1 MNKLD
6 AIKKKLI
13 ILVPVYNEEDCIKI
27 FFDRISKVINQIASK
42 YSVTLYFLNNCS
54 TDKSLELIKEL
65 NSGLFNIKYIT
76 YSKNLGYQESLVGG
90 LSSINSDLYFIID
103 VDNEDPPEMLLD
115 FLEKYNEGYKIVFGR
130 RKDRHEFYLIKSL
143 RKVYYRLVH
152 YIADHDFIVDSAEF
166 SLFDNQVKNIILKN
180 NSNSPFLRAELG
192 FAGFKRCG
200 IDYKREKRAAGKSNY
215 FTSFLNFTALLTF
228 TIASII
234 SATSFPLR
242 LIAYTNILIFLYS
255 FFHYLIFSNL
265 FFNLSFLI
273 IIFML
278 ELAIIAIYIARIY
291 KNQIARPIY
300 TIDYENSNFDFK

>member
-1 MNKLD
+1 M
-6 AIKKKLI
+6 IQEKKKLA
-13 ILVPVYNEEDCIKI
+13 ILVPLYNEEDCIKL
-27 FFDRISKVINQIASK
+27 FFNRMSKVIDQVASK

-54 TDKSLELIKEL
+54 TDKSLEIIKEL
-65 NSGLFNIKYIT
+65 NSDLFNIKYIT
-76 YSKNLGYQESLVGG
+76 YSKNLGYQASLVGG

-103 VDNEDPPEMLLD
+103 ADNEDPPEMLLD

-180 NSNSPFLRAELG
+180 NSNSPFVRAELG
-192 FAGFKRCG
+192 FAGFKRYG
-200 IDYKREKRAAGKSNY
+200 IDYKREKRAAGISNY
-215 FTSFLNFTALLTF
+215 FITSPTF
-228 TIASII
+228 IIASII
-234 SATSFPLR
+234 STTSFPLR

-255 FFHYLIFSNL
+255 FMHYLIFSNF
-265 FFNLSFLI
+265 FFNISFLI

-278 ELAIIAIYIARIY
+278 ELAILAVYIARVY

-300 TIDYENSNFDFK
+300 TIDYENSNFDY

>member
-1 MNKLD
+1 M
-6 AIKKKLI
+6 IQEKKKLA
-13 ILVPVYNEEDCIKI
+13 ILVPLYNEEDCIKL
-27 FFDRISKVINQIASK
+27 FFNRMSKVIDQVASK

-54 TDKSLELIKEL
+54 TDKSLEIIKEL
-65 NSGLFNIKYIT
+65 NSDLFNIKYIT
-76 YSKNLGYQESLVGG
+76 YSKNLGYQASLVGG

-103 VDNEDPPEMLLD
+103 ADNEDPPEMLLD

-180 NSNSPFLRAELG
+180 NSNSPFVRAELG

-200 IDYKREKRAAGKSNY
+200 IDYKREKRAAGISNY
-215 FTSFLNFTALLTF
+215 FITSPTF
-228 TIASII
+228 IIASII
-234 SATSFPLR
+234 STTSFPLR

-255 FFHYLIFSNL
+255 FMHYLIFSNF
-265 FFNLSFLI
+265 FFNISFLI

-278 ELAIIAIYIARIY
+278 ELAILAVYIARVY

-300 TIDYENSNFDFK
+300 TIDYENSNFDY

>member
-1 MNKLD
+1 M
-6 AIKKKLI
+6 IQEKKKLA
-13 ILVPVYNEEDCIKI
+13 ILVPLYNEEDCIKL
-27 FFDRISKVINQIASK
+27 FFNRMSKVIDQVASK

-54 TDKSLELIKEL
+54 TDKSLEIIKEL
-65 NSGLFNIKYIT
+65 NSDLFNIKYIT
-76 YSKNLGYQESLVGG
+76 YSKNLGYQASLVGG

-103 VDNEDPPEMLLD
+103 ADNEDPPEMLLD

-180 NSNSPFLRAELG
+180 NSNSPFVRAELG
-192 FAGFKRCG
+192 FAGFKRYG
-200 IDYKREKRAAGKSNY
+200 IDYKREKRAAGISNY
-215 FTSFLNFTALLTF
+215 FITSPTF
-228 TIASII
+228 IIASII
-234 SATSFPLR
+234 STTSFPLR
-242 LIAYTNILIFLYS
+242 LIAYTNILIFLFS
-255 FFHYLIFSNL
+255 FMHYLIFSNF
-265 FFNLSFLI
+265 FFNISFLI

-278 ELAIIAIYIARIY
+278 ELAILAVYIVRVY

-300 TIDYENSNFDFK
+300 TIDYGNSNFDY